1 MRTSAAPPPT
11 AATTAGPASPAG
23 ETLDFLGRR
32 YLVGPS
38 AEGLLGR
45 RREWM
50 LWLPWAAMAA
60 IGILQYGFG
69 SLVPALVERGWA
81 PVDVFWLLALWTVFQ
96 AGAGFPIAFLRER
109 GRIGPRTAMI
119 AGAVLIAL
127 GPLSLAHGS
136 SLVALIGYSVLS
148 GTGAGLV
155 YATCSSTVAKWY
167 PERTAAKVSVATGA
181 FAYGSVPFAIAFL
194 FTSSGG
200 PLVPLLDVTAVVIFL
215 VVLGAGA
222 VLRDPPA
229 HWWPPEVDPRSWAL
243 SRQSPVSAVRQYSP
257 REAMRT
263 GVAPLMYLILFC
275 ASAVSLFDITFL
287 AVLGARMSV
296 ALVVVAV
303 CTGLLLGTNGAGRAL
318 AIRVSSRLGRTR
330 TLGWVLAVLGL
341 GQLCLASAATN
352 GSVTILLL
360 ASLLAGVGGG
370 AFYPLFAS
378 LVREFFGDQSAGA
391 RQTHAAVY
399 SAKAFGG
406 VLGVGLAALVVP
418 SWGYP
423 AVFMLACVLAVASG
437 ALCLKLRQ
445 PGRFLPGLPPQ
456 RVASG

>member
-1 MRTSAAPPPT
+1 MRTSAEPS
-11 AATTAGPASPAG
+11 AADNPVAS
-23 ETLDFLGRR
+23 EQVDYLGRR
-32 YLVGPS
+32 FAVGPA
-38 AEGLLGR
+38 AEELLGR
-45 RREWM
+45 PRSWM
-50 LWLPWAAMAA
+50 MWAPLAGMAA

-69 SLVPALVERGWA
+69 SLVPALTERGWA

-119 AGAVLIAL
+119 AGAVLLPI

-136 SLVALIGYSVLS
+136 ELVALIGYSVLS

-155 YATCSSTVAKWY
+155 YATCSATVAKWY
-167 PERTAAKVSVATGA
+167 PERQAAKVSLVTGA
-181 FAYGSVPFAIAFL
+181 FAYGSVPFAVAFL
-194 FTSSGG
+194 FTANGG
-200 PLVPLLDVTAVVIFL
+200 PLVPVLNVAAGTICL
-215 VVLGAGA
+215 VVLAA
-222 VLRDPPA
+222 AFVLKDPPA
-229 HWWPPEVDPRSWAL
+229 DWWPPHVDPREWL
-243 SRQSPVSAVRQYSP
+243 LDRRQSPVSAIRQYSP

-287 AVLGARMSV
+287 ATLGNRMDATLTV
-296 ALVVVAV
+296 IAV
-303 CTGLLLGTNGAGRAL
+303 STGLLLGANGIGRAL
-318 AIRVSSRLGRTR
+318 AIRVSDRVGRTR
-330 TLGWVLAVLGL
+330 TLGWVLALLGL
-341 GQLCLASAATN
+341 GQLCLASAAST
-352 GSVTILLL
+352 GTVPMLVL
-360 ASLLAGVGGG
+360 AALIAGIGGG

-378 LVREFFGDQSAGA
+378 LVREFFGDQSAGS

-406 VLGVGLAALVVP
+406 VLGVGVAAVVVP

-423 AVFMLACVLAVASG
+423 AVLLLACVLAVASG

-456 RVASG
+456 RAASS

>member
-1 MRTSAAPPPT
+1 MRTST
-11 AATTAGPASPAG
+11 SP
-23 ETLDFLGRR
+23 ETFDFLGRT
-32 YLVGPS
+32 YSVGPD
-38 AEGLLGR
+38 AETILGR

-69 SLVPALVERGWA
+69 SLVPALTQRGWA
-81 PVDVFWLLALWTVFQ
+81 PGDVFWLLALWTVFQ
-96 AGAGFPIAFLRER
+96 AGAGFPVAFLRER
-109 GRIGPRTAMI
+109 GRIGPRSAMI
-119 AGAVLIAL
+119 AGAVLLAF
-127 GPLSLAHGS
+127 GPLALAHGS
-136 SLVALIGYSVLS
+136 ALVAVVGYSVLS

-167 PERTAAKVSVATGA
+167 PERTAAKVSLATGA

-194 FTSSGG
+194 FTADGG
-200 PLVPLLDVTAVVIFL
+200 PLTGMLVVTSVVIFL
-215 VVLGAGA
+215 VVLGAGV

-229 HWWPPEVDPRSWAL
+229 HWWPPQVDPREWAL
-243 SRQSPVSAVRQYSP
+243 DRTQSPVSAVRQYSP

-287 AVLGARMSV
+287 ATLGTRMDV
-296 ALVVVAV
+296 ALFVVAIG
-303 CTGLLLGTNGAGRAL
+303 TGVLLGTNGAGRAL
-318 AIRVSSRLGRTR
+318 AIRVSDRVGRTR
-330 TLGWVLAVLGL
+330 TLGWVLAVLGV
-341 GQLCLASAATN
+341 GQLCLASAAST
-352 GSVTILLL
+352 GSVAMLLL
-360 ASLLAGVGGG
+360 ATLLAGTGGG

-378 LVREFFGDQSAGA
+378 LAREFFGDQSAGA

-406 VLGVGLAALVVP
+406 VLGVGVAAAVVP
-418 SWGYP
+418 EWGFTT
-423 AVFMLACVLAVASG
+423 VLLLATLLAVGSG

-456 RVASG
+456 RTA

>member
-1 MRTSAAPPPT
+1 MGTS
-11 AATTAGPASPAG
+11 
-23 ETLDFLGRR
+23 TLDFLGRR
-32 YLVGPS
+32 YVVGPD
-38 AEGLLGR
+38 AKELLGR

-50 LWLPWAAMAA
+50 LWLSWAAMAA

-81 PVDVFWLLALWTVFQ
+81 PVDVFWLLAWWTVCQ
-96 AGAGFPIAFLRER
+96 AGAGFPVAFLRER
-109 GRIGPRTAMI
+109 GRIGPRSAMLT
-119 AGAVLIAL
+119 GAVLLVL
-127 GPLSLAHGS
+127 GPLALAQGS
-136 SLVALIGYSVLS
+136 YVVALLGYSVLG

-194 FTSSGG
+194 FTVDDG
-200 PLVPLLDVTAVVIFL
+200 PLVPLLLVSGALIFV
-215 VVLGAGA
+215 VVLAAGV

-229 HWWPPEVDPRSWAL
+229 NWWPPDVDPRAWAL
-243 SRQSPVSAVRQYSP
+243 DGHRVSAVRQYSP

-263 GVAPLMYLILFC
+263 PVAPLMYLILFS

-287 AVLGARMSV
+287 AALGTRMS
-296 ALVVVAV
+296 APLAIVAV
-303 CTGLLLGTNGAGRAL
+303 AAGVLLGTNGAGRAL
-318 AIRVSSRLGRTR
+318 AIRVSDRIGRTR

-341 GQLCLASAATN
+341 GQLCLAAAATS
-352 GSVTILLL
+352 GSVVILLL
-360 ASLLAGVGGG
+360 AALLAGVGGG

-378 LVREFFGDQSAGA
+378 LAREYFGDQSPGA

-406 VLGVGLAALVVP
+406 LLGVGVAASVAPSVGLPVVFLVTCGLAL
-418 SWGYP
+418 
-423 AVFMLACVLAVASG
+423 ASG
-437 ALCLKLRQ
+437 TLCWKLRQ
-445 PGRFLPGLPPQ
+445 PGRFLPGVPV
-456 RVASG
+456 R